1 MSAIDEKPL
10 SIEVKDVSMVFNMAS
25 ESLTNLK
32 EYFIKL
38 ARHELFFEEFRA
50 LKHISFDVHKG
61 EVVGLVGTNGSA
73 NPLCLKSLLVFLSRL
88 GVRL

>member
-38 ARHELFFEEFRA
+38 ARHELFF
-50 LKHISFDVHKG
+50 
-61 EVVGLVGTNGSA
+61 
-73 NPLCLKSLLVFLSRL
+73 
-88 GVRL
+88 